1 MDNRNDELEQRRGG
15 NQQDASAQQGTRRLQ
30 QTGRTHDGQQTGGYQ
45 QNGQPH
51 EGQAGGGY
59 QPNGQSHGGQAG
71 GSSYQP
77 NGQFHGSQA
86 GGGYRPNSQLHG
98 SQAGGGYQSNGQFH
112 GSQAGGGYQPAGQPR
127 GGQPYNQRPTG
138 QLQESMARGS
148 QQSANQMGGGQRNGR
163 QADTGHLPTGQRMVN
178 RQSGNQQD
186 IARARAVSKRRE
198 EIENLRK
205 ERDRKKKFT
214 RRIIAMIVAECFT
227 LAAIFGYAYFARRIS
242 LMPRPDVNKKNVIND
257 DLQVADLEKMKGYWM
272 IAVFGVDSR
281 NGSVGAGNQSDV
293 NMICCINQDTGEIR
307 LVSVFRDTYLN
318 TNDDGRYSKF
328 NEAYARGGPEQALKF
343 LNKNLDLNI
352 TDYIT
357 FSWKAVAEGINLLG
371 GVDLE
376 ISKAEFR
383 YINGFITETVNGT
396 NVGSHHLKSA
406 GMNHL
411 DGVQAVAYGRLRLMD
426 TDFART
432 ERQRK
437 IIELAFAKAKQ
448 ADYPTLN
455 NILVTV
461 LPQVS
466 HNLDFV
472 DLTNVALSIS
482 KYHIGET
489 AGFPFA
495 RETAVI
501 PGKGDCVIPQTLE
514 SNVSELHTFLFGDD
528 GYQPTETV
536 KQISNKISSDTGM
549 YKQGK
554 SVGHVSTE
562 GYLPSETTKAKETTA
577 EETTS
582 EEETDAEGNVTR
594 PSESDG
600 ITTVPGIGETD
611 EFGNLVDGPETE
623 DPDDPWPGQNLPGG
637 YNPANPGN
645 PGGQPNQTNPS
656 NPGNSTNPT
665 NPTNPSSPG
674 NIGNEPGTPGA
685 DPGYNP
691 NNPGFQDS
699 PANGPGGT
707 DNGNPS
713 QDNYNNDG
721 PPGRPSEIGGPGSA
735 NDPGGP
741 GGPGSVSDPGGPGG
755 STGDPGSGNGNPD
768 PGAGV
773 IIGP

>member
-1 MDNRNDELEQRRGG
+1 MDYRNDGVENSRGRG
-15 NQQDASAQQGTRRLQ
+15 QQGMSGEQPVRQ
-30 QTGRTHDGQQTGGYQ
+30 YPQGGYQ
-45 QNGQPH
+45 QRG
-51 EGQAGGGY
+51 ASYGGSQHGNY
-59 QPNGQSHGGQAG
+59 QQG
-71 GSSYQP
+71 GSSYG
-77 NGQFHGSQA
+77 GQHGNYQQGSQA
-86 GGGYRPNSQLHG
+86 YGNQQPESPVYGSRMESGQYQR
-98 SQAGGGYQSNGQFH
+98 SQAHS
-112 GSQAGGGYQPAGQPR
+112 
-127 GGQPYNQRPTG
+127 GQPY
-138 QLQESMARGS
+138 SS
-148 QQSANQMGGGQRNGR
+148 QQRAASQAAASR
-163 QADTGHLPTGQRMVN
+163 QYK
-178 RQSGNQQD
+178 NQQE
-186 IARARAVSKRRE
+186 IAKARAVSKRRE
-198 EIENLRK
+198 ELEKLRR
-205 ERDRKKKFT
+205 ERDRTKRLK
-214 RRIIAMIVAECFT
+214 RRIIVMIVAECFT

-242 LMPRPDVNKKNVIND
+242 LMPRPDVDKKNVIND

-383 YINGFITETVNGT
+383 YINGFITETVKGT
-396 NVGSHHLKSA
+396 NLGSTQLKSA

-426 TDFART
+426 TDYART

-437 IIELAFAKAKQ
+437 IIELAFDKAKQ
-448 ADYPTLN
+448 ADYATLN

-495 RETAVI
+495 RDTAVI

-562 GYLPSETTKAKETTA
+562 GYLPSETTKAQETRAQETTTA
-577 EETTS
+577 EETD
-582 EEETDAEGNVTR
+582 EDGNPVE
-594 PSESDG
+594 PSESS
-600 ITTVPGIGETD
+600 TAATVPGIGETD
-611 EFGNLVDGPETE
+611 ENGNLVDGPETE
-623 DPDDPWPGQNLPGG
+623 DPDDPWNGPILPGG
-637 YNPANPGN
+637 ND
-645 PGGQPNQTNPS
+645 
-656 NPGNSTNPT
+656 PT
-665 NPTNPSSPG
+665 NPTNPISPG
-674 NIGNEPGTPGA
+674 NPNGPVEPGNQPDPNTP
-685 DPGYNP
+685 PGNM
-691 NNPGFQDS
+691 G
-699 PANGPGGT
+699 NGPGGQVVGPG
-707 DNGNPS
+707 GNPNN
-713 QDNYNNDG
+713 QDSSVY
-721 PPGRPSEIGGPGSA
+721 GPGSIS
-735 NDPGGP
+735 NQVPGQTGSDGNRPGGP
-741 GGPGSVSDPGGPGG
+741 GIIEDPD
-755 STGDPGSGNGNPD
+755 TGRIMLEDGT
-768 PGAGV
+768 
-773 IIGP
+773 IIGR

>member
-1 MDNRNDELEQRRGG
+1 MDYRNDEVENSRG
-15 NQQDASAQQGTRRLQ
+15 R
-30 QTGRTHDGQQTGGYQ
+30 GQQSVPGQQPVRRYQQGGYQ
-45 QNGQPH
+45 QNSQSY
-51 EGQAGGGY
+51 EGRQYGGY
-59 QPNGQSHGGQAG
+59 QQSSQPYGGRQYNTRQEGERRQNRQVYGSRQTGQPVNGQPD
-71 GSSYQP
+71 GS
-77 NGQFHGSQA
+77 GA
-86 GGGYRPNSQLHG
+86 
-98 SQAGGGYQSNGQFH
+98 
-112 GSQAGGGYQPAGQPR
+112 
-127 GGQPYNQRPTG
+127 
-138 QLQESMARGS
+138 
-148 QQSANQMGGGQRNGR
+148 GR
-163 QADTGHLPTGQRMVN
+163 QRYG
-178 RQSGNQQD
+178 SQQD
-186 IARARAVSKRRE
+186 IAKARAVSKRRE

-205 ERDRKKKFT
+205 DRDRKKRLK
-214 RRIIAMIVAECFT
+214 RRIITMIVAECFT

-242 LMPRPDVNKKNVIND
+242 LMPRPDVDKKNVIND

-328 NEAYARGGPEQALKF
+328 NEAYTRGGPEQALKF

-383 YINGFITETVNGT
+383 YINGFITETVKGT
-396 NVGSHHLKSA
+396 NLGSTQLKSA

-426 TDFART
+426 TDYART

-472 DLTNVALSIS
+472 DLTNVALNIG

-495 RETAVI
+495 RDTAVI

-536 KQISNKISSDTGM
+536 KQISNRISSDTGM

-562 GYLPSETTKAKETTA
+562 GYLPSETTKAPETT
-577 EETTS
+577 EVETTT
-582 EEETDAEGNVTR
+582 EAETDENGNEIL
-594 PSESDG
+594 PSESETN
-600 ITTVPGIGETD
+600 TTVPGIGETD

-623 DPDDPWPGQNLPGG
+623 DPDDPWNGQILP
-637 YNPANPGN
+637 PV
-645 PGGQPNQTNPS
+645 
-656 NPGNSTNPT
+656 NPGNSTNSGNSTQPGNT
-665 NPTNPSSPG
+665 TEPGSSVNPGNPSNP
-674 NIGNEPGTPGA
+674 NEFT
-685 DPGYNP
+685 DP
-691 NNPGFQDS
+691 NNPQNPS
-699 PANGPGGT
+699 GPGGT
-707 DNGNPS
+707 GNGPGEQGTGNP
-713 QDNYNNDG
+713 QFPGDTGTPAVG
-721 PPGRPSEIGGPGSA
+721 PNSPGGTDQSGQSFGNEGFNGSGGPSGSDSDIGGGRIV
-735 NDPGGP
+735 DG
-741 GGPGSVSDPGGPGG
+741 
-755 STGDPGSGNGNPD
+755 
-768 PGAGV
+768 GV
-773 IIGP
+773 IIGR

>member
-15 NQQDASAQQGTRRLQ
+15 NQQGVSAQSSGRGFQ
-30 QTGRTHDGQQTGGYQ
+30 Q
-45 QNGQPH
+45 
-51 EGQAGGGY
+51 
-59 QPNGQSHGGQAG
+59 NGQSHGGQPGSGYQQNGRPYG
-71 GSSYQP
+71 GQLGSNYQQNSQP
-77 NGQFHGSQA
+77 YGSQA
-86 GGGYRPNSQLHG
+86 GNGYQQSGQPHKGPLN
-98 SQAGGGYQSNGQFH
+98 GGYQQGDQSYG
-112 GSQAGGGYQPAGQPR
+112 GQPR
-127 GGQPYNQRPTG
+127 GSFQHRGQPYEGQQHNQRQNSQLNENMLRDG
-138 QLQESMARGS
+138 QRHGS
-148 QQSANQMGGGQRNGR
+148 QIGSSQPTDGQAGTRK
-163 QADTGHLPTGQRMVN
+163 QPTGQRMVN

-186 IARARAVSKRRE
+186 IAKARAVSKRRE

-205 ERDRKKKFT
+205 QRDRKKKFT
-214 RRIIAMIVAECFT
+214 RRLIAMIVAECFVLT
-227 LAAIFGYAYFARRIS
+227 AIFGYAYFARRIS
-242 LMPRPDVNKKNVIND
+242 LMPRPDVDKKNVIND

-383 YINGFITETVNGT
+383 YINGFITETVEGT

-495 RETAVI
+495 RDTAVI

-536 KQISNKISSDTGM
+536 KQISSKISSDTGM

-577 EETTS
+577 EETTTAA
-582 EEETDAEGNVTR
+582 ETDEFGNTVL
-594 PSESDG
+594 PSESNS
-600 ITTVPGIGETD
+600 TNTVPGIGETD

-623 DPDDPWPGQNLPGG
+623 DPNDPWLGPSSPGG
-637 YNPANPGN
+637 S
-645 PGGQPNQTNPS
+645 NPS
-656 NPGNSTNPT
+656 NPGNSNGQLNPSNPT
-665 NPTNPSSPG
+665 NPTNPSGPG
-674 NIGNEPGTPGA
+674 NMGNEPGASGA
-685 DPGYNP
+685 DPGNNT
-691 NNPGFQDS
+691 NNPSSSDS
-699 PANGPGGT
+699 PANGPGNM
-707 DNGNPS
+707 DNLNPT

-721 PPGRPSEIGGPGSA
+721 PPGRPNEIGGPGSSSDPGGPGSSS
-735 NDPGGP
+735 NPGGPGSSSNPGGPGSSSDPGGP
-741 GGPGSVSDPGGPGG
+741 GGPGTSTEDPNNGNSDPGVILGP
-755 STGDPGSGNGNPD
+755 
-768 PGAGV
+768 
-773 IIGP
+773 

>member
-1 MDNRNDELEQRRGG
+1 MDYRNDGVENGRG
-15 NQQDASAQQGTRRLQ
+15 R
-30 QTGRTHDGQQTGGYQ
+30 GQQSVPGQQPVRRYQQQGGYQ
-45 QNGQPH
+45 QNSQSY
-51 EGQAGGGY
+51 EGRQQGGY
-59 QPNGQSHGGQAG
+59 QQSGQPYGERQYNTRQEGERRQSRQVY
-71 GSSYQP
+71 GS
-77 NGQFHGSQA
+77 
-86 GGGYRPNSQLHG
+86 R
-98 SQAGGGYQSNGQFH
+98 
-112 GSQAGGGYQPAGQPR
+112 PAGQR
-127 GGQPYNQRPTG
+127 VNGQPGGSGTDRQRY
-138 QLQESMARGS
+138 GS
-148 QQSANQMGGGQRNGR
+148 
-163 QADTGHLPTGQRMVN
+163 
-178 RQSGNQQD
+178 QQD
-186 IARARAVSKRRE
+186 IAKARAVSKRRE
-198 EIENLRK
+198 EIENLRRD
-205 ERDRKKKFT
+205 RDRKKRLR
-214 RRIIAMIVAECFT
+214 RRIITMIVAECFT

-242 LMPRPDVNKKNVIND
+242 LMPRPDVDKKNVIND

-383 YINGFITETVNGT
+383 YINGFITETVKGT
-396 NVGSHHLKSA
+396 NLGSTQLKSA

-426 TDFART
+426 TDYART

-472 DLTNVALSIS
+472 DLTNVALSIG

-495 RETAVI
+495 RDTAVI

-536 KQISNKISSDTGM
+536 KQISNRISSDTGM

-562 GYLPSETTKAKETTA
+562 GYLPSETTKAPETT
-577 EETTS
+577 EVETTT
-582 EEETDAEGNVTR
+582 EAETDENGNEIL
-594 PSESDG
+594 PSESETN
-600 ITTVPGIGETD
+600 TTVPGIGETD

-623 DPDDPWPGQNLPGG
+623 DPDDPWNGQILP
-637 YNPANPGN
+637 PV
-645 PGGQPNQTNPS
+645 
-656 NPGNSTNPT
+656 NPGNSTNSGNSTQPGNT
-665 NPTNPSSPG
+665 TEPGSSVNPGNPSNP
-674 NIGNEPGTPGA
+674 NEFT
-685 DPGYNP
+685 DP
-691 NNPGFQDS
+691 NNPQNPS
-699 PANGPGGT
+699 GPGDAG
-707 DNGNPS
+707 
-713 QDNYNNDG
+713 
-721 PPGRPSEIGGPGSA
+721 
-735 NDPGGP
+735 
-741 GGPGSVSDPGGPGG
+741 SDPGGQGTGNPQFPGDTGTPAVGPNSPGG
-755 STGDPGSGNGNPD
+755 TGQSGQPFGNEGFNGSGGPSGGD
-768 PGAGV
+768 SDIGGGRIVDGGV
-773 IIGP
+773 IIGR